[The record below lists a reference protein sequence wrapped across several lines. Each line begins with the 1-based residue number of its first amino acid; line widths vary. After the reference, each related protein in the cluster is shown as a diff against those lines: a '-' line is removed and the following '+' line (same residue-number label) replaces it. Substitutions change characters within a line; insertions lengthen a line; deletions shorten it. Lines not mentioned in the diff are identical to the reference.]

1 MPAVNSA
8 CEMPDYIHHI
18 EAGQS
23 HPPSSDKSCISEGKK
38 ILFCTNWTEKYNV
51 QISAL
56 YISSFFQQIKLIVLS
71 MLSDLKNFIQSLE
84 ISYILILY
92 YKQRQ
97 RGSIRR
103 LTAFSADF
111 SHLML
116 ASMIPSRTWSLD
128 RVLAFSTASLH
139 LDIPWQ
145 TLISSST
152 QIKYNNINVLLH
164 FDIIKHNNILQW
176 YISLNLAIHE
186 FTYILVTEGRERA
199 DYFIVLIFI
208 PY

>member
-1 MPAVNSA
+1 
-8 CEMPDYIHHI
+8 
-18 EAGQS
+18 
-23 HPPSSDKSCISEGKK
+23 
-38 ILFCTNWTEKYNV
+38 
-51 QISAL
+51 
-56 YISSFFQQIKLIVLS
+56 
-71 MLSDLKNFIQSLE
+71 MLSDFKNFIQSLE

-92 YKQRQ
+92 YEQRQ

-176 YISLNLAIHE
+176 YISLSKPCYSWIHIHTCHWRQRKGWL
-186 FTYILVTEGRERA
+186 FSRINFYSLL
-199 DYFIVLIFI
+199 IVAFCK
-208 PY
+208 